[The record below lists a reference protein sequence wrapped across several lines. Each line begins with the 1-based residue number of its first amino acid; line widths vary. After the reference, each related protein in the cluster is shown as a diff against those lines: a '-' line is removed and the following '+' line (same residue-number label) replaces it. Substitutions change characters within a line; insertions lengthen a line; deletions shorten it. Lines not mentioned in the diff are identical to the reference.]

1 MQERN
6 AFRMSA
12 TDGELD
18 PLEVFRLNDESFLAD
33 NDIRSEIHIASG
45 SGTVHYPSIVVM
57 GGKSFAAQNHMKIR
71 VSYGAPLPPEVPP
84 AEPDQIPTMICEKN
98 EARRELIKLA
108 QRIDELLLG
117 GEWWLPIHE
126 ASKRSGLG
134 DDWRAV
140 REWRENYNQ
149 AIRARYNK
157 EIRPQVIDTYE
168 RARVRGF
175 FDPELEEYYE
185 GHILVVAE
193 KLPDLLRRAAS
204 KP

>member
-1 MQERN
+1 MST
-6 AFRMSA
+6 FYMSA
-12 TDGELD
+12 TNDEPD
-18 PLEVFRLNDESFLAD
+18 PLEVFRLNDESTLED
-33 NDIRSEIHIASG
+33 NDIRSEIHIAPG
-45 SGTVHYPSIVVM
+45 SSTAHYPGIVVLN
-57 GGKSFAAQNHMKIR
+57 GNSFAAQNHMKIR
-71 VSYGAPLPPEVPP
+71 ASYGMLLPPEMPP
-84 AEPDQIPTMICEKN
+84 AEPDQISTMESEKN
-98 EARRELIKLA
+98 EIRQELIKLA

-117 GEWWLPIHE
+117 GEWWLPMHE

-140 REWRENYNQ
+140 REWRENYHQ
-149 AIRARYNK
+149 TIRVRYNK

-204 KP
+204 NP